1 MCIRP
6 LATAVIVGVIGLV
19 ARPAAAQLGAPPS
32 QPDAAHGEAPSGR
45 EQQTAPAAVDA
56 ERIREL
62 QLQLFAQ
69 ESLQFEG
76 SSIMRSGTP
85 VHVTTFYALIGRP
98 DLNDLIRARAVT
110 KTAIGVAWGAL
121 DVLGTN
127 LDNALKRPWSCGSA
141 DPRPECA
148 DRSQASPFPWL
159 VAASGGVLMV
169 IGFALPSD
177 PLGRAEKD
185 ALISDYNQ
193 RLRVRMGLSSALEAA
208 KRTASVKAV
217 VLPNGQSGMLLAS
230 CSF

>member
-1 MCIRP
+1 
-6 LATAVIVGVIGLV
+6 
-19 ARPAAAQLGAPPS
+19 
-32 QPDAAHGEAPSGR
+32 
-45 EQQTAPAAVDA
+45 
-56 ERIREL
+56 
-62 QLQLFAQ
+62 
-69 ESLQFEG
+69 
-76 SSIMRSGTP
+76 MRSGTP

-110 KTAIGVAWGAL
+110 KTVTISAGAAVMAIGVAWGAL